1 MDEIRNKGCV
11 VIRDV
16 VDDAEAR
23 TWQAWL
29 RDYVTKNPVDGKPFA
44 LLLVLA
50 IVYGGAKQE
59 TPVCIARFPGG
70 R

>member
-1 MDEIRNKGCV
+1 MPEINFKELESLTPKRIKDIRDKGCL

-29 RDYVTKNPVDGKPFA
+29 RDYVAKNPVDG
-44 LLLVLA
+44 
-50 IVYGGAKQE
+50 
-59 TPVCIARFPGG
+59 
-70 R
+70 